1 MFRKHQEEANDSVKK
16 PMVAVNVV
24 TSSVCVMTKAQ
35 RAVAKEKSKKESES
49 KDENEKSEKKW
60 RLGE

>member
-1 MFRKHQEEANDSVKK
+1 
-16 PMVAVNVV
+16 MVAVNVV